1 AHLSADEPLHMV
13 FGFAGSGALPP
24 GLRVVS
30 SEVMV
35 NYE

>member
-1 AHLSADEPLHMV
+1 V

>member
-1 AHLSADEPLHMV
+1 MV